1 MKNIVLF
8 HLESLNNVIFNMNQ
22 ECFPN
27 LRNFIKDAT
36 YYPNYYSTATSTY
49 MVITDLFFGDTF
61 QFEQSDYL
69 EDIFSVKA
77 KKESI
82 FDLLSRYGYET
93 KCYCYGDKEG
103 ELAQKRTLVLSST
116 AKFLGS
122 LNDKIGL
129 IKDIE
134 SIVTNK
140 EKAFALFFKDM
151 ESHWMNLPRY
161 SQNADFESIQDLFKY
176 KYRML
181 DETFGNILRVLKKS
195 GRYKDTIIIAYGD
208 HGDEFL
214 GHGLHDGYTHA
225 IEPFPFMVNCP
236 LIIGNVDSTIKSS
249 VISTIDIYEI
259 IMSVLND
266 KDYECNRIFAFSR
279 NLFSKQK
286 ASTKAFNKSYMA
298 TDGKYS
304 LMVSKQGLSLFWCQS
319 DSNNGRNLLD
329 FFRIVDGKV
338 QYKNIYNNLRSS
350 HYKYIMNSHER
361 EKIIQMT
368 EILLKQLHHYVYKTY
383 ERKVDDLNFNKIN
396 YSSDVCS
403 IELICRLYVRCI
415 LKKVVFFIKK
425 IFGIQSLANSRIGE
439 KLHKMFR

>member
-1 MKNIVLF
+1 MLF
-8 HLESLNNVIFNMNQ
+8 RS
-22 ECFPN
+22 
-27 LRNFIKDAT
+27 
-36 YYPNYYSTATSTY
+36 
-49 MVITDLFFGDTF
+49 
-61 QFEQSDYL
+61 
-69 EDIFSVKA
+69 
-77 KKESI
+77 
-82 FDLLSRYGYET
+82 
-93 KCYCYGDKEG
+93 
-103 ELAQKRTLVLSST
+103 
-116 AKFLGS
+116 
-122 LNDKIGL
+122 
-129 IKDIE
+129 
-134 SIVTNK
+134 
-140 EKAFALFFKDM
+140 
-151 ESHWMNLPRY
+151 
-161 SQNADFESIQDLFKY
+161 
-176 KYRML
+176 
-181 DETFGNILRVLKKS
+181 
-195 GRYKDTIIIAYGD
+195 
-208 HGDEFL
+208 
-214 GHGLHDGYTHA
+214 
-225 IEPFPFMVNCP
+225 
-236 LIIGNVDSTIKSS
+236 
-249 VISTIDIYEI
+249 STIDIYEI

-286 ASTKAFNKSYMA
+286 ASTKAFNKSYMV

-415 LKKVVFFIKK
+415 LKKVVFLIKK
-425 IFGIQSLANSRIGE
+425 IFGIQSLANSRTGE